1 MNLRRNKM
9 YYYTM
14 FYQNIA
20 CDFEIKEAISISKP
34 EHIDIYV
41 EEKEPPQEV
50 FEQIEKGYFDGIT
63 KDKSWIYVKDLVIYY
78 IENGNHI
85 LVHTLKSC
93 HNEMTKVT
101 FLTGL
106 GMAMALTQKG
116 YVPMHGGALCV
127 NDGGYIVTGDSGSGK
142 SSTMTQ
148 LRAKGG
154 VFMADDLAV
163 IDCNSMDLLPGF
175 PVQKLC
181 GNMVDKLELDKS
193 ELIYIGEARDKYE
206 QLLSEDE
213 YLYEKRPLKG
223 IFQISKHDGDELKCY
238 EVIGNEKL
246 KIIANNIF
254 CIFFVKNFPMDAESM
269 MKYLRIAQEVKVYRI
284 ERPEGKDTLDSISEY
299 CYQKMLQNC

>member
-1 MNLRRNKM
+1 M

-20 CDFEIKEAISISKP
+20 SDFEIKEAICISKP
-34 EHIDIYV
+34 ENIDIYV

-50 FEQIEKGYFDGIT
+50 FDDIEKGFFDGFK
-63 KDKSWIYVKDLVIYY
+63 KDRMWFYVKNLAIYY

-85 LVHTLKSC
+85 IVHTFKSC
-93 HNEMTKVT
+93 NNEMTKVT

-106 GMAMALTQKG
+106 GMAIALTQKG
-116 YVPMHGGALCV
+116 YVPMHGGAICV
-127 NDGGYIVTGDSGSGK
+127 NDGGYIVTGYSGSGK

-154 VFMADDLAV
+154 IFMADDIAV
-163 IDCNSMDLLPGF
+163 IDCSSMELLPGF

-181 GNMVDKLELDKS
+181 GNMVEKLELDKS
-193 ELIYIGEARDKYE
+193 KLIYIGEERDKYE
-206 QLLSEDE
+206 QLLSENE
-213 YLYEKRPLKG
+213 YLYEKRPIKG
-223 IFQISKHDGDELKCY
+223 IFQICKHGGDELKCY

-254 CIFFVKNFPMDAESM
+254 CIFFVKNFPMDAENM
-269 MKYLRIAQEVKVYRI
+269 IKYLKIAQGVKVYRI
-284 ERPEGKDTLDSISEY
+284 ERPDGKDTLESISEY